1 MTNARWPSTAKGT
14 SAVGEEVVAAGERE
28 RRLSTRIVVSVD
40 EPDLVGMAVLLQLHG
55 AVEEDLERQR

>member
-1 MTNARWPSTAKGT
+1 
-14 SAVGEEVVAAGERE
+14 VVAAGERE

-55 AVEEDLERQR
+55 AVEEDLERQSKGNG